1 MRLRKLIMT
10 RFRGVDESREVKFD
24 DYNIIVGQNDSGKS
38 TILKALDLFL
48 NDSEA
53 TPDIK
58 NTSSNDNNVEIEL
71 YFSPNNKPIIIDE
84 AISTSF
90 ETEELVSEDGFLV
103 VKKVWDTTK
112 TKLTP
117 DVFLLR
123 KSYAD
128 HDFILLTEKDL
139 IKKCKALEIDTKK
152 ANGEEYNNVEKRL
165 KLKTQLQNNNSPFEF
180 IYEKLPNTGKSRGK
194 LISDAIKKS
203 LPRFEYFKAD
213 SPLTESDT
221 AIQRYFKKLSESKLE
236 EFGTEAIQTFVEEQ
250 VGTVLS
256 KITDKINQ
264 VVPGDQKVMPDVT
277 FNWSNLVQTTFKS
290 SAAGGNV
297 PLRFRGDGFRRIA
310 MMAYFEHLAEE
321 SKSEHQNIIFGFEEP
336 ETFLHPSAQ
345 EQLFE
350 KLMGMTENKYQVF
363 VTTHSP
369 IIVANSNRSR
379 IIHILKDGNNY
390 NVIQDIKDFSGIIN
404 DLGIST
410 SNQFIKEFEKAKV
423 IILVEGPDDSSAF
436 SYVAENYKQNGIIER
451 NFSDLQMVLIPIGG
465 CDSIKHWQTLNL
477 LQDIG
482 KPFYIIQDSDKS
494 HADEVSPR
502 HTALIGLG
510 FAENTDFHVLNK
522 RAIENYINI
531 QALEREIPGIAIHYD
546 EWTHVKNLSKQ
557 HHHAVALG
565 GGKIA
570 EKHFSNQTFEE
581 LQVSFST
588 ANGGDEFLN
597 IYGNILSKLE
607 E

>member
-1 MRLRKLIMT
+1 MT
-10 RFRGVDESREVKFD
+10 RFRGLNQHKEIVFS

-53 TPDIK
+53 TPDIL
-58 NTSSNDNNVEIEL
+58 NTSAHDNNVEIEL
-71 YFSPNNKPIIIDE
+71 FFSPNKKSIIIDE
-84 AISTSF
+84 AIPTSF
-90 ETEELVSEDGFLV
+90 EKEEIINQDGLLVI
-103 VKKVWDTTK
+103 KKVWDTSK

-117 DVFLLR
+117 DVYVFR
-123 KSYAD
+123 KSYGD
-128 HDFILLTEKDL
+128 DDFILLTEKDL
-139 IKKCKALEIDTKK
+139 IKKCGAFEIDTKK
-152 ANGEEYNNVEKRL
+152 ANGEDYNNVEKRQ
-165 KLKTQLQNNNSPFEF
+165 KLRAYHQEKESPIEF
-180 IYEKLPNTGKSRGK
+180 IFEKLPNTGKSRGK
-194 LISDAIKKS
+194 LIFDAIKKT

-213 SPLTESDT
+213 SSLSESDT
-221 AIQRYFKKLSESKLE
+221 AIQRYFKKLSEAKLE

-250 VGTVLS
+250 VGHVLS
-256 KITDKINQ
+256 QITHKINQ
-264 VVPGDQKVMPDVT
+264 VVPGNQEVLPEVT
-277 FNWSNLVQTTFKS
+277 FNWSNLVQTSFKS
-290 SAAGGNV
+290 SSAGGNV
-297 PLRFRGDGFRRIA
+297 PLKYRGDGFRRIA

-321 SKSEHQNIIFGFEEP
+321 SKTEHQNIIFGFEEP

-350 KLMGMTENKYQVF
+350 KLMSMTENEYQVF

-379 IIHILKDGNNY
+379 IVHIFKDGDNNY
-390 NVIQDIKDFSGIIN
+390 NVVQDITDFTGIIE

-423 IILVEGPDDSSAF
+423 IILVEGPDDSSAL
-436 SYVAENYKQNGIIER
+436 SYTSDIYKQNGLIKS

-494 HADEVSPR
+494 EPGEISPR
-502 HTALIGLG
+502 YSALIDLG
-510 FAENTDFHVLNK
+510 FSEGTDFHVLSK
-522 RAIENYINI
+522 RAIENYINLKT
-531 QALEREIPGIAIHYD
+531 LERLIPGIVIEYD

-557 HHHAVALG
+557 HDMAVSLG
-565 GGKIA
+565 GGKIV
-570 EKHFSNQTFEE
+570 EKHFTNQTFDE
-581 LQVSFST
+581 LQESFCT
-588 ANGGDEFLN
+588 QNGDDEF
-597 IYGNILSKLE
+597 IHVYTNILNKLM
-607 E
+607 

>member
-1 MRLRKLIMT
+1 MRLRKMIMT
-10 RFRGVDESREVKFD
+10 RFRGVNESKEILFD

-38 TILKALDLFL
+38 TILKGLDLFL

-53 TPDIK
+53 SPDIK
-58 NTSSNDNNVEIEL
+58 NTSSHDNNVEIEL
-71 YFSPNNKPIIIDE
+71 FFSPNNKQIIIDE
-84 AISTSF
+84 AIQTSF
-90 ETEELVSEDGFLV
+90 ENEELVGEDGSLV
-103 VKKVWDTTK
+103 VKKIWDTTK

-123 KSYAD
+123 KTYGD
-128 HDFILLTEKDL
+128 DDFLLLTEKDL
-139 IKKCKALEIDTKK
+139 IKKCKALGIDTQK
-152 ANGEEYNNVEKRL
+152 ANGEEYNNVEKRQ
-165 KLKTQLQNNNSPFEF
+165 KLKTHLQNNNSPFEF

-194 LISDAIKKS
+194 LIADAIKNS

-221 AIQRYFKKLSESKLE
+221 AIQRYFKKLSEAKLE
-236 EFGTEAIQTFVEEQ
+236 EYGTAAIQTFVEEQ

-290 SAAGGNV
+290 SSAGGSV

-321 SKSEHQNIIFGFEEP
+321 NKSEHQNIVFGFEEP

-350 KLMGMTENKYQVF
+350 KLMGMTEKEYQIF

-379 IIHILKDGNNY
+379 IIHILKEGNNY
-390 NVIQDIKDFSGIIN
+390 NVIQNIQDFSGIIN

-410 SNQFIKEFEKAKV
+410 SNQFVKEFEKAKV

-436 SYVAENYKQNGIIER
+436 SYVADNYKQNGVIER

-482 KPFYIIQDSDKS
+482 KPFFIIQDSDKS
-494 HADEVSPR
+494 HAQEVSPR
-502 HTALIGLG
+502 HTALVG
-510 FAENTDFHVLNK
+510 FGFSENTDFNVLKK

-531 QALEREIPGIAIHYD
+531 QTLEREIPGIVIHYD
-546 EWTHVKNLSKQ
+546 DWTHVKNLSKQ
-557 HHHAVALG
+557 HVQAVALG

-570 EKHFSNQTFEE
+570 EKHFANQTFAE
-581 LQVSFST
+581 LQASFST
-588 ANGGDEFLN
+588 ENNEDEFLL
-597 IYGNILSKLE
+597 IYGNILNKLNQ
-607 E
+607 